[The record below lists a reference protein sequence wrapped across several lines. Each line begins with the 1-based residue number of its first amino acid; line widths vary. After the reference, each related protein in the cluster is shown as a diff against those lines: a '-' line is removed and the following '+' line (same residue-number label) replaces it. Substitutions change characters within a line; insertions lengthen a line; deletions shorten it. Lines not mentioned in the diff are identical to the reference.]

1 MKENDET
8 KRAANVKVADRKQAE
23 EKAARKR
30 LEEMNLLEDFLFGA
44 MVTYPG
50 IGEQFVRMLLKIIF
64 GREFKHLSVTAQKV
78 FYGADTNL
86 HGARLDVYLEPE
98 IEDNSEGRATV
109 YDMEPDRKD
118 SAEDKRVLPRRMRFY
133 HAKIT
138 ARSLNAGADYGE
150 LKNVIII
157 MIMPYDPFGLKR
169 MIYTVKNRCVE
180 VPDMEYEDG
189 AETVF
194 LYTGGTQ
201 GVPNEGLEQLLHY
214 LENTTYENAAN
225 TDLHEI
231 HRMVETVKN
240 DPEVIARH
248 MIGYLKRQEEVNR
261 VRREF
266 DRIREELDEANEELN
281 RTNEELNRTNEELNR
296 TNEELNRTNEELGRT
311 NEELDRTNE
320 ELDRTNEELDQVRKE
335 LDRTGERCREEGQA
349 AGDIYRLTVQIC
361 KKMKMGQPLEKI
373 AEDLMEET
381 AVIEPIYNTAE
392 KFAPEYN
399 PDQIFEQVNVVIKNS
414 CSV

>member
-8 KRAANVKVADRKQAE
+8 KRAVNVKNAAGKQAE

-30 LEEMNLLEDFLFGA
+30 LAEMGLLDDFLFGA

-78 FYGADTNL
+78 FYGTDTNL

-98 IEDNSEGRATV
+98 IEDSSEGKATV
-109 YDMEPDRKD
+109 YDMEPDRRD
-118 SAEDKRVLPRRMRFY
+118 SAEDKRALPRRMRFY

-138 ARSLNAGADYGE
+138 ARSLSAGADYDE

-169 MIYTVKNRCVE
+169 MIYTVRNMCVE
-180 VPDMEYEDG
+180 VPEMEYEDG

-194 LYTGGTQ
+194 LYTGGTH
-201 GVPNEGLEQLLHY
+201 GVPNERLQQLLSY
-214 LENTTYENAAN
+214 LENTTYENAVN
-225 TDLHEI
+225 EDLHEI

-240 DPEVIARH
+240 VPEVIARK
-248 MIGYLKRQEEVNR
+248 MIGYLKRQEEINR
-261 VRREF
+261 TRK
-266 DRIREELDEANEELN
+266 ELN
-281 RTNEELNRTNEELNR
+281 RIS
-296 TNEELNRTNEELGRT
+296 
-311 NEELDRTNE
+311 
-320 ELDRTNEELDQVRKE
+320 
-335 LDRTGERCREEGQA
+335 ERCWEEGKT
-349 AGDIYRLTVQIC
+349 AGDLHRLTVQIC

-373 AEDLMEET
+373 AEDLVEET
-381 AVIEPIYNTAE
+381 AVIEPIYNIAE

-399 PDQIFEQVNVVIKNS
+399 PDQVFEQVNAVIKNS
-414 CSV
+414 CSGG

>member
-8 KRAANVKVADRKQAE
+8 KRAVNVKNAAGKQAE

-30 LEEMNLLEDFLFGA
+30 LAEMGLLDDFLFGA

-64 GREFKHLSVTAQKV
+64 GREFKYLSVTAQKV

-98 IEDNSEGRATV
+98 IEDNPEGKATV
-109 YDMEPDRKD
+109 YDMEPDRRD
-118 SAEDKRVLPRRMRFY
+118 SAEDKRALPRRMRFY

-138 ARSLNAGADYGE
+138 ARSLSAGADYDE

-157 MIMPYDPFGLKR
+157 MIMPYDPFGLDR
-169 MIYTVKNRCVE
+169 MIYTVKNVCVE
-180 VPDMEYEDG
+180 VPEMEYEDG

-194 LYTGGTQ
+194 LYTGGTH
-201 GVPNEGLEQLLHY
+201 GVPNGGLEQLLHY
-214 LENTTYENAAN
+214 LENTTYENAVN
-225 TDLHEI
+225 EDLHEI

-240 DPEVIARH
+240 DPEVIARN
-248 MIGYLKRQEEVNR
+248 MIGYLKRQEEINR
-261 VRREF
+261 TRKEV
-266 DRIREELDEANEELN
+266 DQIRKELDRASEK
-281 RTNEELNRTNEELNR
+281 
-296 TNEELNRTNEELGRT
+296 
-311 NEELDRTNE
+311 LDRTNE
-320 ELDRTNEELDQVRKE
+320 ELDRTSEELNRTSEE
-335 LDRTGERCREEGQA
+335 LDRTRKELNRASEKCREEGKT
-349 AGDIYRLTVQIC
+349 AGDLHRLTVQIC

-373 AEDLMEET
+373 AEDLVEET
-381 AVIEPIYNTAE
+381 AVIGPIYNIAE

-399 PDQIFEQVNVVIKNS
+399 PDQVFEQVNAVIKKI
-414 CSV
+414 VAQPELWH

>member
-8 KRAANVKVADRKQAE
+8 KRAVNVKNAAGKQAE

-30 LEEMNLLEDFLFGA
+30 LAEMGLLDDFLFGA

-98 IEDNSEGRATV
+98 IEDNPEGKATV
-109 YDMEPDRKD
+109 YDMEPDRRD
-118 SAEDKRVLPRRMRFY
+118 SAEDKRALPRRMRFY

-138 ARSLNAGADYGE
+138 ARSLSAGADYDE

-157 MIMPYDPFGLKR
+157 MIMPYDPFGLDR
-169 MIYTVKNRCVE
+169 MIYTVKNMCVE
-180 VPDMEYEDG
+180 VPEMEYEDG

-194 LYTGGTQ
+194 LYTGGTH
-201 GVPNEGLEQLLHY
+201 GVPNGGLEQLLHY
-214 LENTTYENAAN
+214 LENTTYENAVN
-225 TDLHEI
+225 EDLHEI

-240 DPEVIARH
+240 DPEVIARN
-248 MIGYLKRQEEVNR
+248 MIGYLKRQEEINR
-261 VRREF
+261 TRKEV
-266 DRIREELDEANEELN
+266 DQIRKELDRASEKLD
-281 RTNEELNRTNEELNR
+281 
-296 TNEELNRTNEELGRT
+296 RTNEELGRT
-311 NEELDRTNE
+311 SEELDRTSE
-320 ELDRTNEELDQVRKE
+320 ELDRTRKE
-335 LDRTGERCREEGQA
+335 LKRTSERSWEEGKT
-349 AGDIYRLTVQIC
+349 AGDIHRLTVQIC
-361 KKMKMGQPLEKI
+361 KKMKMGQSLEKI
-373 AEDLMEET
+373 AEDLVEET
-381 AVIEPIYNTAE
+381 AVIGPIYNIAE

-399 PDQIFEQVNVVIKNS
+399 PDQVFEQVNAVIKK
-414 CSV
+414 